1 MTDTNNSTP
10 AADAKKRPAFQFY
23 PESWRTDAELRS
35 CSLAARGL
43 WIDLMCVMHQCKPYG
58 HLVLASGLPM
68 RPEQIVNQIGGS
80 VAQVKKLLE
89 ELLANGVARR
99 TDGGVIYS
107 KRMVDDERVRKITGV
122 IGKEIGSKGAEFG
135 NRGAVNG

>member
-58 HLVLASGLPM
+58 HLVLASGL
-68 RPEQIVNQIGGS
+68 
-80 VAQVKKLLE
+80 A
-89 ELLANGVARR
+89 
-99 TDGGVIYS
+99 
-107 KRMVDDERVRKITGV
+107 
-122 IGKEIGSKGAEFG
+122 
-135 NRGAVNG
+135 